1 MAVSF
6 KFVTF
11 GNHFIENYMGK
22 TRVGWIIHTFALLH
36 ATVALICRLAGVED
50 ELLLTI
56 LTMTMALIICVKKGF
71 RAEFSAASVIVVNII
86 GYLLGNAGA
95 VIFSRILGSSIFT
108 NVLSTTVTT
117 EILGWSIM
125 AFSKILN
132 KNKIE
137 SKSMS
142 SRFMKWVILVMGSVF
157 ALRVGIILLISSR
170 MFTSGSLLV
179 ATYRLLSNSFALI
192 TMLCLNIL
200 YVRGSDRLTAKISQK
215 WKPLVLISFMAAA
228 SLVGAALCGIG
239 LSFEFTID
247 SWLEFVQ
254 TLIVTFIAQVT
265 TYCIVYMVNY
275 TISAGNRMQKEKEKK
290 HIAQYRYQKLKRQ
303 VNPHFLFNS
312 LNALDC
318 LVWEEKTELAS
329 TYIHKLAGVYRYMIK
344 SEDED
349 FVQLDDELT
358 FVEMYIDLLK
368 VRFPEG
374 FDVIIKVREED
385 KARFVLPCSIQLLI
399 ENATKHNVVSAEKP
413 LVIRITSDGS
423 QLCVSN
429 NVEPKVTKVQST
441 GLGHKYIRQQYL
453 DISGKE
459 IQIEK
464 TEEEYSV
471 TLPLL

>member
-1 MAVSF
+1 
-6 KFVTF
+6 
-11 GNHFIENYMGK
+11 MGK
-22 TRVGWIIHTFALLH
+22 TRVSWIIHIFALLH
-36 ATVALICRLAGVED
+36 ATVALICRRTGVED

-71 RAEFSAASVIVVNII
+71 RVEFSAASIITVNII

-95 VIFSRILGSSIFT
+95 VLFSRILGSSIFA

-117 EILGWSIM
+117 EIIGWSIV

-132 KNKIE
+132 QDKIVPR
-137 SKSMS
+137 SIS
-142 SRFMKWVILVMGSVF
+142 SQFLKWIILVMGSVF
-157 ALRVGIILLISSR
+157 ALRIGIILLISCR
-170 MFTSGSLLV
+170 MFTPGSLMD
-179 ATYRLLSNSFALI
+179 ATSRLFSNSFALI

-200 YVRGSDRLTAKISQK
+200 YVRGSDRLTARISQE
-215 WKPLVLISFMAAA
+215 WKPLVLISFMIAA
-228 SLVGAALCGIG
+228 SLIGAALSGIG

-254 TLIVTFIAQVT
+254 TLIVTFIVQVT

-290 HIAQYRYQKLKRQ
+290 HVAQYRYQKLKRQ

-318 LVWEEKTELAS
+318 LVWEEKTEQAS

-358 FVEMYIDLLK
+358 FVEMYIALLK

-374 FDVIIKVREED
+374 FDVIINVRKED

-399 ENATKHNVVSAEKP
+399 ENATKLNAVGAEKP
-413 LVIRITSDGS
+413 LVVHVTSDGS
-423 QLCVSN
+423 QVCVSN
-429 NVEPKVTKVQST
+429 NVVPKVTKVQST

-464 TEEEYSV
+464 TEEEYAVS
-471 TLPLL
+471 LPLL